1 MLEEQLIYLAG
12 TMLVLDGVIL
22 AAWAVPHLTGVRI
35 GYRWRKILWLMLAVC
50 LLVPVRLIMSG
61 IYEDKPPYFVQIDVP
76 RIYGMGSNA
85 EKADIRQVQAI
96 KSPEVQGE
104 TGEADEY
111 GTDDKDDTDSM
122 KDIKDHEDIADQKIA
137 QGVEDSFITD
147 LTEPSVLPGGLPGG
161 QWAFVMIWIFGALAL
176 IVFHLICYLKVREQ
190 IRKQSRHCT
199 DQCLCGQVERICG
212 EYRIRSVP
220 RIFICSHIRSPMLFG
235 YCHTRLLMPD
245 RPYDETERGMIVRHE
260 LQHQKNRDLWYK
272 LLMML
277 VCDLYWFNPILLLM
291 RRLAYQDV
299 ECVCDS
305 QVMRRL
311 SVDDQKRYGNI
322 VLDHMAETDEKG
334 SGYIGYGTSIFTGKK
349 AARLRIRNMFAKK
362 NKWGYIIMGVLVL
375 CAVAGS
381 SMWML
386 SGHDTVLDG
395 SEQNPASDES
405 DRSPVQDSD
414 QNSVSTGQ
422 DMGQMDQD
430 RVVFTEDLNDLYRA
444 KNLDCTNCYTTE
456 ITRGGNHYWID
467 GQGTLWGTGP
477 SEYGQ
482 LKEVREDLTWIKEP
496 VEIAR
501 NVKHVDF
508 SGEYFVIFLTEDNQ
522 LYGLGGNPSGVLSMP
537 TMEDYQFIITEP
549 VLLMENVIYAKCGY
563 YTVIALTQEGD
574 IYMRGQ
580 MEYIPYYT
588 AKQGPPVN
596 LMENIKYASWPVEVL
611 EHAKYV
617 TSYDRTFA
625 VIDNNNSLWTWGDNQ
640 FGQCGVGTFSDQ
652 IQTPQRVMDDVECV
666 WIGQAAF
673 NNTDETA
680 VRSRENLIVLKKDGT
695 FYGCGEGIGTKHLLS
710 GINDLDEAQEV
721 TASEKLV
728 PVSVQEYVPP
738 VLPDLKEVQLQWTE
752 ETLKQFL
759 DEHDVDYTVG
769 YTDEGNYPIY
779 HANQDTWEFIFDH
792 QGQLGVIGSTKCD
805 EMCKGLL
812 AEGDSLQ
819 KVTEVYG
826 TDYRKHDLG
835 WGYSQLRYEEEEY
848 SFWIGIYDDWGCA
861 RFEKHMKG
869 FDI

>member
-104 TGEADEY
+104 TGAADEY

-137 QGVEDSFITD
+137 QGVEN
-147 LTEPSVLPGGLPGG
+147 LTEPSVLPGRLPGG
-161 QWAFVMIWIFGALAL
+161 QWVFIMIWIFGALAL
-176 IVFHLICYLKVREQ
+176 IDFHVICYLKVREQ

-199 DQCLCGQVERICG
+199 DQRLCGQVERICG

-395 SEQNPASDES
+395 SEQNPVSDES
-405 DRSPVQDSD
+405 DQSPVQDSD

-588 AKQGPPVN
+588 GKQGPPVN
-596 LMENIKYASWPVEVL
+596 LTENIKYVSGSVEVL
-611 EHAKYV
+611 ERAKYV
-617 TSYDRTFA
+617 TSYDSTFA

-673 NNTDETA
+673 NNTDEIA
-680 VRSRENLIVLKKDGT
+680 VRARENLIVLKKDGT

-792 QGQLGVIGSTKCD
+792 QGRLGVIGSTKCD

-812 AEGDSLQ
+812 AEMDSLQ